1 MSRLFCL
8 ALMLFGLGGCG
19 EGGTTPTPLLFAS
32 TCGEIVL
39 SGSPVRAGDA
49 GAARRS
55 ADCFVQA
62 FDACAPSSLT
72 VRDTTNNSIRQ
83 FTIIP
88 GASSCTLRQ
97 AFQSDPNSPPAV
109 ADCTGAQIKG
119 NTLVITDCSHLGD
132 FTLTP

>member
-1 MSRLFCL
+1 
-8 ALMLFGLGGCG
+8 MLFGLGGCG
-19 EGGTTPTPLLFAS
+19 GGGTTPTPMLLGN

-39 SGSPVRAGDA
+39 RGSPARAADPS
-49 GAARRS
+49 AAEQS
-55 ADCFVQA
+55 ANCFVEA
-62 FDACAPSSLT
+62 FDACAPSTLA
-72 VRDTTNNSIRQ
+72 VRDTTKNSFRQ
-83 FTIIP
+83 FTVVP

-97 AFQSDPNSPPAV
+97 ALQTDPNSPPAV